1 MQHAQPEPAVY
12 VGDGLLNALPR
23 LLSRHLPGK
32 RCVLVTDNV
41 LWPLYGRQIT
51 ACLREAGYTMD
62 TCVLEREQK
71 VEPDEAACGDI
82 LMSFADKP
90 DFFISVGSGVLT
102 DLVRF
107 IAARCGRP
115 FCAVATAPSMDG
127 YTSAIAP
134 LLYHGVKAHINA
146 VSPQL
151 IVCDL
156 EVLCQA
162 PSHMIASGAGDVLG
176 KYVAYA
182 DYMLGHIVNDEV
194 FCHTC
199 AQMCLSAADKVLTHA
214 EAISAR
220 TPAGIRVLTESL
232 LMTGLTI
239 SIIGSTRCVASMEH
253 NMAHYW
259 EMMKLY
265 RGQAAPPH
273 GASVGAATLLLAP
286 LYHRFAFEDVSA
298 IREDQAIAARLSR
311 EETLAFIHEAY
322 GETAANALMKVN
334 SQIFISESMQRARI
348 QRVKEQIGQIR
359 AVFQKMPDENRLRQT
374 LQILGAPLACQ
385 DLDVDDDMR
394 NLSLHCAAD
403 YRVRYTLIKTLR
415 ECGLLHK
422 YLAAYPLPDG
432 MVRDTAEP

>member
-1 MQHAQPEPAVY
+1 M
-12 VGDGLLNALPR
+12 GDGLLNALAR

-41 LWPLYGRQIT
+41 LWPLYGQQVT
-51 ACLREAGYTMD
+51 AHLREAGYTVEA
-62 TCVLEREQK
+62 CVLEREQK

-82 LMSFADKP
+82 LMSFAEKP
-90 DFFISVGSGVLT
+90 DFFVSVGSGVLT

-107 IAARCGRP
+107 IAARCGLP

-156 EVLCQA
+156 AVLCQA
-162 PSHMIASGAGDVLG
+162 PLHMIASGAGDVLG
-176 KYVAYA
+176 KYIAYA

-199 AQMCLSAADKVLTHA
+199 AQMCLAAADKVLTHA

-220 TPAGIRVLTESL
+220 APAGIRVLTEAL

-265 RGQAAPPH
+265 RGQTAPPH
-273 GASVGAATLLLAP
+273 GASVGVAALLLVP
-286 LYHRFAFEDVSA
+286 LYHQFVLEDVSA
-298 IREDQAIAARLSR
+298 IREDPAIAARLSR
-311 EETLAFIHEAY
+311 EETHAFVLAAY

-334 SQIFISESMQRARI
+334 PQIFISETMHRARI
-348 QRVKEQIGQIR
+348 QRVKEQIEPIR
-359 AVFQKMPDENRLRQT
+359 AVFHKMPDENRLRQA
-374 LQILGAPLACQ
+374 LQTLGAPLTCQ
-385 DLDVDDDMR
+385 DLGVDDEMR

-403 YRVRYTLIKTLR
+403 YRVRYTLTKMLR

-432 MVRDTAEP
+432 MTRDTAES